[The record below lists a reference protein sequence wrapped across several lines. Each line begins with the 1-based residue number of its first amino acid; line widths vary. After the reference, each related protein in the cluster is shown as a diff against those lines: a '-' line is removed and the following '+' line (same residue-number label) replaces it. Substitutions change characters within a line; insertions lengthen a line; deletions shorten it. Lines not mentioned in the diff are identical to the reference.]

1 MADRNVADALP
12 ATGAGDNG
20 LRLRGRNSGMRALAA
35 IFAVFLAAAC
45 APVTQNALEPV
56 GLIAPQFRDDRFIS
70 FDGSCLGLTVWTP
83 PSGREP
89 WAAVV
94 AVHGMG
100 DYANAFGL
108 AGPAFAEAGVAVYAY
123 DQRGH
128 GRSPQRGLWGG
139 EALLTEDLRTAVRLA
154 RARHPEAIVAV
165 LGESMGAAVAM
176 TAFASPSPP
185 VADRLILSAPA
196 VWGWSRLPRSYAAM
210 LWLSAHVMP
219 GRAVAAPRFVQRRII
234 PSDNREALIA
244 MGLDPLMVFET
255 RIDAV
260 FGLVSLMEQAS
271 RASTALQG
279 PVLFLYGARDDII
292 PRTAAMATAQRLP
305 RTARTALYAD
315 GYHLLL
321 RDHQRDVVIGDILA
335 FLADPSA
342 ALPSAAPSVSA
353 VSQRNP

>member
-1 MADRNVADALP
+1 
-12 ATGAGDNG
+12 
-20 LRLRGRNSGMRALAA
+20 MRRLAA
-35 IFAVFLAAAC
+35 VLAAFLAASC
-45 APVTQNALEPV
+45 APVTQNALEPGV
-56 GLIAPQFRDDRFIS
+56 ALAPQFRDDRFIS
-70 FDGSCLGLTVWTP
+70 FDGASLGLTVWTP
-83 PSGREP
+83 PPGQNP

-100 DYANAFGL
+100 DYGNAFSL

-154 RARHPEAIVAV
+154 RARHPEAVIAV

-185 VADRLILSAPA
+185 VADRLIVSAPA
-196 VWGWSRLPRSYAAM
+196 VWGWSRLPRSYAAT

-219 GRAVAAPRFVQRRII
+219 GRAVTAPRFVQRRIV

-271 RASTALQG
+271 RSSPSLPG

-292 PRTAAMATAQRLP
+292 PHTAALAAAQRLP
-305 RTARTALYAD
+305 PTARTALYEG

-321 RDHQRDVVIGDILA
+321 RDHQREVVIEDILS
-335 FLADPSA
+335 FIADPSVL
-342 ALPSAAPSVSA
+342 LPSGAPPVSA
-353 VSQRNP
+353 LSQRNP